1 MWSGWANRPG
11 RSRELVGWIIL
22 MLGAGALQLPALGRM
37 ATHGVD
43 IVQFELMR
51 TTAQAVRLT
60 QALGVDGLDAVR
72 QQLYIDFVYL
82 VLYGIVLS
90 GACVL
95 LAARAARRGHPVLAA
110 AGESFAVLAVIAAA
124 CDAAE
129 NIALLAVTFGH
140 TAQPWPGT
148 ASAFAATKF
157 ILIVLTLVFL
167 LVGVALSA
175 RNRNR
180 HGDGDASAF
189 ADAGPD
195 SAMDAGPDEDAGPLA
210 TASDGPPPTIGENR
224 QPGWRTKWY
233 NLGEALYNNLV
244 TYIPSHNL
252 RAGVLRL
259 FGAKVGRQ
267 CTFMRGTTV
276 FGIESLDVGDEVVI
290 GFRCVLHARGGL
302 TIGSNVILSSDV
314 HFIPGH
320 HDINSADFQGYVFPV
335 VIEPYAWV
343 TSRST
348 IMAPAH
354 IGRGA
359 VVSACSLVRGDVE
372 AMTVVAGTPAKVIGQ
387 RTGELTYPT
396 VFRPLFY

>member
-51 TTAQAVRLT
+51 TTAEAVRLT
-60 QALGVDGLDAVR
+60 QVLGVDGLAAVR

-95 LAARAARRGHPVLAA
+95 LAARAARRGHPALAA

-157 ILIVLTLVFL
+157 ILIVLTLAFL
-167 LVGVALSA
+167 LIGVALTA
-175 RNRNR
+175 RNRN
-180 HGDGDASAF
+180 HNGDGDASTF
-189 ADAGPD
+189 VDA
-195 SAMDAGPDEDAGPLA
+195 APLA

-252 RAGVLRL
+252 RTGVLRL

-396 VFRPLFY
+396 VFRPLFH